1 MENIETTKV
10 DMTENDQDLTECTAV
25 EPATY
30 GTTEIPNHR
39 IIGIDTTKAKA
50 FACGA
55 GAGAGL
61 VLAWLKGIPAIK
73 RLRERR
79 KALMEQKLAEAVAAA
94 EETPKSTKPSTKK
107 QQSED

>member
-1 MENIETTKV
+1 MENIETTEV
-10 DMTENDQDLTECTAV
+10 TMTENDQDLTESTAV
-25 EPATY
+25 NPTY

-61 VLAWLKGIPAIK
+61 VFAWIKGIPALK

-79 KALMEQKLAEAVAAA
+79 KALKEQKLAEAAAAA

>member
-1 MENIETTKV
+1 MENLEMTDVTTT
-10 DMTENDQDLTECTAV
+10 TENDQDLTESAVNTA
-25 EPATY
+25 Y
-30 GTTEIPNHR
+30 GTTEIANHR

-61 VLAWLKGIPAIK
+61 VFAWIKGIPALK

-79 KALMEQKLAEAVAAA
+79 KALKEQKLAEAAAAA